1 MSILPKA
8 FTPVGNPVR
17 FTSALVKSPPEL
29 LCRVS
34 VWAVLVLCSVKYPVQ
49 RGQHLQELGSS
60 RVQDKQP
67 WGQNLQLLLVDK
79 LQTLPLS
86 YKELQSIG

>member
-34 VWAVLVLCSVKYPVQ
+34 VWALLVLPSVEYPVQ
-49 RGQHLQELGSS
+49 RGQHLQELGSFHI
-60 RVQDKQP
+60 QDKRP
-67 WGQNLQLLLVDK
+67 GEQNLQLLLVDK

-86 YKELQSIG
+86 